1 MRFRHLLVA
10 VFCLF
15 ALAGPAGASTVLQ
28 PPDTSSPHATLR
40 AFEQAAFELRDL
52 VLRYQKARTLKDMR
66 AMAAAAGRIV
76 RLFDLEPLPPAT
88 RDETGRESISL
99 LFDIFNRLPAFDYDA
114 IPGAKGETADKL
126 PARWNIPGTEI
137 RIARSQ
143 SGPFAG
149 EYQFTA
155 ETLNRLPE
163 FHARIIH
170 EPTVRDVRNP
180 NWGRTASEITG
191 PLVPIALVDAMPAF
205 MLAQALDT
213 PIWKLF
219 ASALFFGLFLLAG
232 LAASRYLLARTGE
245 ERPVVRLAGQLALP
259 ILFAL
264 LTIIWHLLNLTQ
276 IHFFGIAARVEEIVS
291 LAVIYVCV
299 AWGAAVSIFLAIEIV
314 IASPRIPDDSYD
326 AHLLRLLARV
336 LGPIVFGAVLA
347 YGASDLGI
355 PALGIVAGLGVGGIA
370 VALAAQSTIDN
381 LFGGLSI
388 FADRPFR
395 IGDSIQYSGEH
406 GIVESIGL
414 RSTRILGDNGSIAVV
429 PNGHL
434 ARISITNVTA
444 IEQTSLTFVL
454 KIKSDST
461 PEQITRCMEELRE
474 RAVADEG
481 VSSRRPS
488 VRLVAYEAET
498 IEIDVSVDVDSKKA
512 DVIEIVRNRLMLAFA
527 SALKEAGVAIT
538 SVRVAK

>member
-1 MRFRHLLVA
+1 MRFRSIFVA
-10 VFCLF
+10 LCCLF
-15 ALAGPAGASTVLQ
+15 ALAGPASASNVLQ

-40 AFEQAAFELRDL
+40 AFETAAFELRDV
-52 VLRYQKARTLKDMR
+52 VLQYQKTRTLKDMR
-66 AMAAAAGRIV
+66 AMASAAGRIV

-88 RDETGRESISL
+88 RHETGRESISL

-114 IPGAKGETADKL
+114 IPGAKSEPADKL

-137 RIARSQ
+137 RIARSD
-143 SGPFAG
+143 SGPYAG

-170 EPTVRDVRNP
+170 EPTVRNIRNP
-180 NWGRTASEITG
+180 NWSRTASEITG
-191 PLVPIALVDAMPAF
+191 PFIPIALVDAMPSF

-213 PIWKLF
+213 PIWKLL
-219 ASALFFGLFLLAG
+219 ASAIFFALFLFAG
-232 LAASRYLLARTGE
+232 LAASRYVLARTGD
-245 ERPVVRLAGQLALP
+245 ERPVVRLAGQFALP

-264 LTIIWHLLNLTQ
+264 LTIVWHLANVTQ
-276 IHFFGIAARVEEIVS
+276 IHFFGLAARVEEIVS

-299 AWGAAVSIFLAIEIV
+299 AWGAAVSIFLVIEIV
-314 IASPRIPDDSYD
+314 IASPKIPDDSYD

-395 IGDSIQYSGEH
+395 IGDSIEYSGEH
-406 GIVESIGL
+406 GIVKSIGL
-414 RSTRILGDNGSIAVV
+414 RSTRILSNDGKVSVV

-444 IEQTSLTFVL
+444 IEQTSLTFVV
-454 KIKSDST
+454 KIKSDAT
-461 PEQITRCMEELRE
+461 PEQITRCMEELRA
-474 RAVADEG
+474 RALADKS
-481 VSSRRPS
+481 VSGQGPS
-488 VRLVAYEAET
+488 VRLVSYETET
-498 IEIDVSVDVDSKKA
+498 VEIDLSVQVDTKRA
-512 DVIEIVRNRLMLAFA
+512 EEIEVIRNRLLLAFA
-527 SALKEAGVAIT
+527 SALQEAGVTIT
-538 SVRVAK
+538 SVRIAK